1 MQILQIIVFI
11 INCCALCFILI
22 FVSMTMRRME
32 RKLNATIDFMRWV
45 KSRNDTTYIE
55 MLYHLQSYLIE
66 QERYEEAARVK
77 KIIEEEMADNIL

>member
-1 MQILQIIVFI
+1 MQTLQIIVFI

-22 FVSMTMRRME
+22 FVSMAMRRME

-66 QERYEEAARVK
+66 QERYEEAVRVK